1 MVWQRLIPINKTKL
15 GNRLKKILKVH
26 NSDQDSIEKYNLIEI
41 NNLCSEKHSVHL
53 PINKGKINLWKLEVS
68 NSGHQQQILKVI
80 DL

>member
-1 MVWQRLIPINKTKL
+1 MIPINKTKSE
-15 GNRLKKILKVH
+15 NQLKKISKAH
-26 NSDQDSIEKYNLIEI
+26 NLDQDLIKKYNSIEI